1 MARYGS
7 RTWAPG
13 GQLIMSVRYLSRTQ
27 VGIDGT
33 GRALATAARVGCDSA
48 RRGVTLRVELDLS
61 RRVSRLSS
69 HYHPI
74 LTP

>member
-1 MARYGS
+1 MAQGKRVPGLISISGIGS
-7 RTWAPG
+7 GST
-13 GQLIMSVRYLSRTQ
+13 SRTQ

-48 RRGVTLRVELDLS
+48 RRGVTLRVERDLS